1 MELPAKV
8 ALYVRKPEFLRW
20 QDNPE
25 EPRLGWRG
33 DVPRLDRR

>member
-1 MELPAKV
+1 MELPEKV

-25 EPRLGWRG
+25 EPRTGLAWR
-33 DVPRLDRR
+33 RSSA